1 MLTTKLNIWA
11 APVTTGVVPVGSC
24 RILYPHTKD
33 IWLDIGKCDNN
44 IGFVLIIVRICMEVS
59 QLQVGATSFEM
70 PRWWRFDC
78 IGLKSAA
85 NCVCLICGIIWPC
98 CELFLVVLANH
109 YFLQGLVRQ
118 KITFPL
124 LHQSSLS
131 RYINKNRIFQ
141 IDGMW
146 FSHCFCSLKS
156 GLNLKMDNSE
166 KICSD

>member
-1 MLTTKLNIWA
+1 M
-11 APVTTGVVPVGSC
+11 SC
-24 RILYPHTKD
+24 TSDNRSCSSRILQD
-33 IWLDIGKCDNN
+33 IIPSYKGYLTWYRK
-44 IGFVLIIVRICMEVS
+44 VWQQHRICFNHCQNLHGSKSTPSWGDKFWDAQMMTFWLYWS
-59 QLQVGATSFEM
+59 
-70 PRWWRFDC
+70 
-78 IGLKSAA
+78 KSAA
-85 NCVCLICGIIWPC
+85 NYVCLICGIIWPC